1 MHPDA
6 RNRAPDLRFIRQ
18 TLQGLFSM
26 AYSDP
31 NDRLNDTRLM
41 TPLLIMALIVACGFL
56 YFAFLG
62 APASS

>member
-1 MHPDA
+1 
-6 RNRAPDLRFIRQ
+6 
-18 TLQGLFSM
+18 M